1 MKRSILK
8 SILGGVVLG
17 TILFFAGPFLFFFL
31 LAVFTLKF
39 IFTPFGWGRMMMAQ
53 GYWGHPF
60 RYGMGRPAFAFADKI
75 RNMSDEEYGQ
85 FQEKMKN
92 RHSCGHHGYWQQNN
106 EQPSQEKQ

>member
-1 MKRSILK
+1 MKRNIFK

-31 LAVFTLKF
+31 LVVFTLKF

-53 GYWGHPF
+53 HYWGHHQ
-60 RYGMGRPAFAFADKI
+60 MGRPAFAFADKI

-85 FQEKMKN
+85 FQEKMKYH
-92 RHSCGHHGYWQQNN
+92 HSCGHHGYWQANKQ
-106 EQPSQEKQ
+106 EPTQEK